1 MLNVEQIT
9 SRLAQMPDPMLQK
22 YAAMNKND
30 PYIMALAVSESNR
43 RKQMRQAAQGA
54 QGQMPQ
60 PKVVDAAVQ
69 DMAAPMPEDQG
80 IARLPAGPMNFA
92 DGGIVAFADGGDVE
106 RYNKDG
112 LIPPSAGT
120 EYAIPGMMLPATPFM
135 PQAGTGPSETPWLRR
150 QWEEFSAGQR
160 QKRIAEVEAKIA
172 AGDKSPETK
181 AYLDSLKAAETPPAA
196 PQTEVSQSAGATNRG
211 LLNRT
216 EQRMFPSA
224 YATPGSNIAA
234 PKTDTTQRA
243 PSASPSTPTAPST
256 GGIESIFKRLQGP
269 MEKELTAVNT
279 QRKTFAKSLQD
290 FAKQEE
296 ADFEAAEAKRGDV
309 FKGREERIAKR
320 EGELGEMKGQNL
332 GLALLQAGA
341 AMMSTPGSLGMALG
355 KGVDVGTK
363 QYAAG
368 IDKLNAAQ
376 DRLMDARDR
385 LEELRTNREDMTAKE
400 RRALKSSINRSV
412 LEGEKL
418 FLDGA
423 EKDLGYRR
431 EDMKTLFSGLV
442 TDMASQR
449 SAAATAAAAARTPA
463 EIQLI
468 ERIAAEKKIPF
479 SQAYQEV
486 ASMKREPVSRAEALK
501 NWTTNQASI
510 MAQNPSIKTFEDY
523 YALQAGAGGG
533 TGGFKYLGVSQ

>member
-1 MLNVEQIT
+1 MALNVEQIT
-9 SRLAQMPDPMLQK
+9 ARLAQMPDQALQK

-60 PKVVDAAVQ
+60 PKVADQAVQ
-69 DMAAPMPEDQG
+69 DMAAPMPEDMG
-80 IARLPAGPMNFA
+80 IARLPAGDMNFA
-92 DGGIVAFADGGDVE
+92 DGGIVAFAGGGASWEDDLARLQDPYAGYDTERPNFWTYNSDVAAAE
-106 RYNKDG
+106 ARAKKAAAGKPEPSPRDDSFRRRTDPRMLG
-112 LIPPSAGT
+112 VPPVG
-120 EYAIPGMMLPATPFM
+120 PATPLLFGA
-135 PQAGTGPSETPWLRR
+135 PA
-150 QWEEFSAGQR
+150 SAPGS
-160 QKRIAEVEAKIA
+160 APTA
-172 AGDKSPETK
+172 
-181 AYLDSLKAAETPPAA
+181 PAA
-196 PQTEVSQSAGATNRG
+196 PT
-211 LLNRT
+211 
-216 EQRMFPSA
+216 
-224 YATPGSNIAA
+224 
-234 PKTDTTQRA
+234 
-243 PSASPSTPTAPST
+243 T

-269 MEKELTAVNT
+269 VDKDLAAVNA
-279 QRKTFAKSLQD
+279 QRKTFAQSLQD
-290 FAKQEE
+290 FAKKEE

-309 FKGREERIAKR
+309 FKGREERLAKR
-320 EGELGEMKGQNL
+320 EGELAGMKDKNL

-341 AMMSTPGSLGMALG
+341 AIMSTPGSLGMALG

-363 QYAAG
+363 QYASG

-376 DRLMDARDR
+376 ERLMDARDR

-400 RRALKSSINRSV
+400 RRALKSNINRSV

-442 TDMASQR
+442 TDMASRR
-449 SAAATAAAAARTPA
+449 SAEATAAAAARPSA
-463 EIQLI
+463 DIQLI
-468 ERIAAEKKIPF
+468 ERIAKEKNIPF

-486 ASMKREPVSRAEALK
+486 VSTKREPQTQEALMK
-501 NWTTNQASI
+501 AWSS
-510 MAQNPSIKTFEDY
+510 NPAIQLQYPNPQDYIKMMQGSAT
-523 YALQAGAGGG
+523 GG

>member
-1 MLNVEQIT
+1 MALNVEQIT
-9 SRLAQMPDPMLQK
+9 NRLAQMPDAALQK

-69 DMAAPMPEDQG
+69 GMAAPMPEDMG
-80 IARLPAGPMNFA
+80 IARLPAGDMNFA

-106 RYNKDG
+106 RYQVG
-112 LIPPSAGT
+112 GT
-120 EYAIPGMMLPATPFM
+120 TARNPYAFLNPGDLFGGIGRIFSEGIDPVAAEQRR
-135 PQAGTGPSETPWLRR
+135 QAALRR
-150 QWEEFSAGQR
+150 MVAPAEETVGTPEF
-160 QKRIAEVEAKIA
+160 EAA
-172 AGDKSPETK
+172 QQAMRV
-181 AYLDSLKAAETPPAA
+181 KAATEGRTLPGDMPPAPAPTADLLQKPPAA
-196 PQTEVSQSAGATNRG
+196 P
-211 LLNRT
+211 
-216 EQRMFPSA
+216 
-224 YATPGSNIAA
+224 AA
-234 PKTDTTQRA
+234 PA
-243 PSASPSTPTAPST
+243 APST
-256 GGIESIFKRLQGP
+256 GGIESIFKRLQAP
-269 MEKELTAVNT
+269 VEKDLAAVNA
-279 QRKTFAKSLQD
+279 QRKTFAQSLQD
-290 FAKQEE
+290 FAKKEE

-309 FKGREERIAKR
+309 FKGREERLAKR
-320 EGELGEMKGQNL
+320 EGELAGMKDQNL

-341 AMMSTPGSLGMALG
+341 AIMSTPGSLGVALG

-376 DRLMDARDR
+376 DRLLDARDK
-385 LEELRTNREDMTAKE
+385 LEELRVNREDMTAKE
-400 RRALKSSINRSV
+400 RRQLKSNINRSV

-449 SAAATAAAAARTPA
+449 SAAATAAAANRTPP

-468 ERIAAEKKIPF
+468 ERYQSDPKFAA
-479 SQAYQEV
+479 AYDKMAV
-486 ASMKREPVSRAEALK
+486 AKREPQTQEALMK
-501 NWTTNQASI
+501 SWSTN
-510 MAQNPSIKTFEDY
+510 P
-523 YALQAGAGGG
+523 ALQLQYPNPQDYIRMMQGSTGMGGAGKLNPADQALIERY
-533 TGGFKYLGVSQ
+533 TR

>member
-1 MLNVEQIT
+1 MALNVEQIT
-9 SRLAQMPDPMLQK
+9 NRLAQMPDAALQK

-69 DMAAPMPEDQG
+69 NMAAPMPEDMG
-80 IARLPAGPMNFA
+80 IARLPAGDMNFA

-106 RYNKDG
+106 RYQVG
-112 LIPPSAGT
+112 GT
-120 EYAIPGMMLPATPFM
+120 TARNPYAFLNPGDLF
-135 PQAGTGPSETPWLRR
+135 GGIGRIFSEGIDPVAAEQRR
-150 QWEEFSAGQR
+150 QAALRKLVAPAEETVGTPEFAAAQ
-160 QKRIAEVEAKIA
+160 QILKDKATAE
-172 AGDKSPETK
+172 GRTLPG
-181 AYLDSLKAAETPPAA
+181 ETPPAPA
-196 PQTEVSQSAGATNRG
+196 PALPGA
-211 LLNRT
+211 
-216 EQRMFPSA
+216 Q
-224 YATPGSNIAA
+224 
-234 PKTDTTQRA
+234 
-243 PSASPSTPTAPST
+243 PTATAPAAATPST
-256 GGIESIFKRLQGP
+256 GGIESIFKRLQTP
-269 MEKELTAVNT
+269 MEQELTAV
-279 QRKTFAKSLQD
+279 RKNRETFARSLQD
-290 FAKQEE
+290 FAKKEE

-309 FKGREERIAKR
+309 FKGREERLAKR
-320 EGELGEMKGQNL
+320 EGELAGRKDQNL

-341 AMMSTPGSLGMALG
+341 AIMSTPGSLGMALG
-355 KGVDVGTK
+355 KGVDVGAK

-376 DRLMDARDR
+376 ERLMDARDR
-385 LEELRTNREDMTAKE
+385 LEELRVNREDMTAKE
-400 RRALKSSINRSV
+400 RRQLKSNINRSV

-449 SAAATAAAAARTPA
+449 SAAATAAAANRTPA

-468 ERIAAEKKIPF
+468 ERIAKERKIPF
-479 SQAYQEV
+479 AQAYQEV
-486 ASMKREPVSRAEALK
+486 ASMKREPMSVENLRKDWLDPAK
-501 NWTTNQASI
+501 RMQI
-510 MAQNPSIKTFEDY
+510 AQDYPNVKTFEDY
-523 YALQAGAGGG
+523 ATVMGVGGG
-533 TGGFKYLGVSQ
+533 GSSAFRVVGVRD